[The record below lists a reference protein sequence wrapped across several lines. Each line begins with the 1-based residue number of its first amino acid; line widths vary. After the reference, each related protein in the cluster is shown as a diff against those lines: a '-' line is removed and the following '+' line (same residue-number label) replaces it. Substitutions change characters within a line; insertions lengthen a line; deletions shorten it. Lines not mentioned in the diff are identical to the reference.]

1 MKKGLQCELFL
12 FNKNAVPYSLR
23 VSPALE
29 TELPTMFL
37 YGLID
42 KVQGAATLGADVVR
56 LADYDKRKSGQ
67 LPYIALKDV
76 DRARYLVKQIE
87 EDRAGVF
94 EFSTHV
100 HEFKKMKGIV
110 AHYMHPDDKNV
121 SFYVAKHLP
130 PSASISVGHVWDLD
144 GGNAVSHLADV
155 TVNMPMDNQML
166 IVGGEIFIFDQSKFA
181 KAFNY
186 DIQDIRMS
194 DEIGDAIGN
203 RYSLILPNMFND
215 FAMMARESKSTL
227 KRLLEVNTE
236 SMPSQETVLDIA
248 DDMAIELMTDD
259 KGNIILFDTKDANK
273 FLDIVNDNY
282 LSSETGNH
290 YLVKSKKPLEI
301 KSNEECIS

>member
-1 MKKGLQCELFL
+1 MRKGLQCELFL

-29 TELPTMFL
+29 TELPMMFL
-37 YGLID
+37 YGIINE
-42 KVQGAATLGADVVR
+42 VQTDAAIGTNVINLV
-56 LADYDKRKSGQ
+56 DYDKRSSKQ
-67 LPYIALKDV
+67 LPYLSLGDV
-76 DRARYLVKQIE
+76 SRVKYLVQQIE
-87 EDRAGVF
+87 GDRAGIF
-94 EFSTHV
+94 EFSTHN
-100 HEFKKMKGIV
+100 HEFKHMKGIV
-110 AHYMHPDDKNV
+110 AHYTHPDDKNV
-121 SFYVAKHLP
+121 SFYVAKYLP

-144 GGNAVSHLADV
+144 GDNAVSHLADV

-194 DEIGDAIGN
+194 DEIGDAIGS
-203 RYSLILPNMFND
+203 RYSLVLPNMFND

-236 SMPSQETVLDIA
+236 SMPSQETILDIA

-273 FLDIVNDNY
+273 FLDIVKDNY